1 MPANHFLSKKM
12 KLFSK
17 KWKAR
22 KALIL
27 AALRHFLKPKNHFFK
42 KKQKKL
48 KKSVDI
54 WGGLPYNM
62 SCVGQRSKNK

>member
-27 AALRHFLKPKNHFFK
+27 AALRHFLKPKKSIF
-42 KKQKKL
+42 QKKT
-48 KKSVDI
+48 KKI
-54 WGGLPYNM
+54 EKK
-62 SCVGQRSKNK
+62 C